1 MVDVNLNQEEKMP
14 IALEGS
20 FVALVTPFKNG
31 IVDEDNI
38 RKLVTWHIE
47 NGTRGIIACG
57 TTGEAPTL
65 SLEEQGLVTKT
76 IVEAANKKIPVFA
89 GTGSN
94 NTKHVIEA
102 TKNAERH
109 GADGA
114 LVVCPYYNRPTQN
127 GLYHHFR
134 AVADSTSLK
143 IIIYNIQSRTAVN
156 METPTLEKLAKD
168 CPNII
173 GVKESSGS
181 LDQMTQVVRACGKN
195 FSMVSGDDNL
205 VLPCMS
211 VGGKGVI
218 STVGNIIPKQMS
230 ELTQA
235 ALKGNWDKARELHLK
250 LFPLFKAVFMETNP
264 GPIKEAMA
272 MMGLIGSPEMRL
284 PMYGME
290 DANRKKLA
298 AVLKDFGL
306 LN

>member
-1 MVDVNLNQEEKMP
+1 MKGSFMTSHLQ
-14 IALEGS
+14 GS
-20 FVALVTPFKNG
+20 FVALVTPFNNG
-31 IVDEDNI
+31 VVDTDNI
-38 RKLVTWHIE
+38 RKLVKWHIE
-47 NGTRGIIACG
+47 NGTNGIIACG

-65 SLEEQGLVTKT
+65 SLEEQGLVIKT
-76 IVEAANKKIPVFA
+76 IVDAAAKKIPVFA

-94 NTKHVIEA
+94 NTKHVIEV
-102 TKNAERH
+102 TKNAERN
-109 GADGA
+109 GANGV

-134 AVADSTSLK
+134 AVAESTPLE

-181 LDQMTQVVRACGKN
+181 IDQMTQVVRACSSK
-195 FSMVSGDDNL
+195 FAMMSGDDNMA
-205 VLPCMS
+205 LPCIS

-218 STVGNIIPKQMS
+218 STVGNIIPKQVS
-230 ELTQA
+230 KLTQE
-235 ALKGNWDKARELHLK
+235 ALAGNLEKARELHLK
-250 LFPLFKAVFMETNP
+250 LFPLFKAIFMETNP

-272 MMGLIGSPEMRL
+272 QMKLIGSAEMRL

-290 DANRKKLA
+290 ETNRKKLVS
-298 AVLKDFGL
+298 VLKDYGL
-306 LN
+306 LD

>member
-1 MVDVNLNQEEKMP
+1 MAGL
-14 IALEGS
+14 LEGS

-31 IVDEDNI
+31 AIDTDNI
-38 RKLVTWHIE
+38 RKLVAWHIE

-65 SLEEQGLVTKT
+65 SLEEQGLVIKT

-94 NTKHVIEA
+94 NTKHVIDV
-102 TKNAERH
+102 TKNAERN
-109 GADGA
+109 GAQGV

-134 AVADSTSLK
+134 TIADSTPLEM
-143 IIIYNIQSRTAVN
+143 IIYNIQSRTAVN
-156 METPTLEKLAKD
+156 LETTTLEKLAKD
-168 CPNII
+168 CPNIV

-181 LDQMTQVVRACGKN
+181 LDQMTQVVRACGKK
-195 FSMVSGDDNL
+195 FSMLSGDDNL
-205 VLPCMS
+205 ALPCMS

-218 STVGNIIPKQMS
+218 STVANIIPKQMG
-230 ELTQA
+230 ELTLA
-235 ALKGNWDKARELHLK
+235 ALKGDWEKARELHLK
-250 LFPLFKAVFMETNP
+250 LFPLFKAIFIETNP

-272 MMGLIGSPEMRL
+272 MMKLIGSPEMRL

-290 DANRKKLA
+290 DANRKRLA
-298 AVLKDFGL
+298 SVLKEFSL